1 MIIIVRAALDTA
13 QQFSAL
19 AEAAGQE
26 QGGRV
31 GPKGSELN
39 GGACSY

>member
-1 MIIIVRAALDTA
+1 MACDMIIIVKAALDTA

-26 QGGRV
+26 QGG
-31 GPKGSELN
+31 GSELN
-39 GGACSY
+39 DGACSH